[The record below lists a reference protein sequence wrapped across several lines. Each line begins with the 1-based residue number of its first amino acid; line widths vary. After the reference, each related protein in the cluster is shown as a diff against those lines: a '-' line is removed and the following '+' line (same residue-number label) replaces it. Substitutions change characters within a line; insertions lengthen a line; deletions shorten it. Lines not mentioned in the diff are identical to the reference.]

1 MHCLWPFDWP
11 NRRMCEFWS
20 KVFGV
25 RLPEMPHRFVK
36 SIFLPPCRVST
47 QWLGSS
53 KWLAR
58 GGRRSRCVHFCA
70 MHSQCLPKTVGL
82 LDAVAHLGSA
92 PATPVNIKK
101 FKSVTT
107 FTNVRIDTFAKCY
120 QLLFAMGTLDKDLCT
135 LSVHFDTFL
144 TTANDSFS
152 GTKGLPRLYLHP
164 YFFLGQQF
172 CPRDL
177 PRDHYQY

>member
-1 MHCLWPFDWP
+1 MKFWCLDKAALTYWVTMHCLWPFDWP

-70 MHSQCLPKTVGL
+70 MHSQCLPKTVLQSTFETSVRSSFIRPRQSGAYWGL
-82 LDAVAHLGSA
+82 EYMDARAWGGSS
-92 PATPVNIKK
+92 TSGDSIVRKK
-101 FKSVTT
+101 SP
-107 FTNVRIDTFAKCY
+107 R
-120 QLLFAMGTLDKDLCT
+120 G
-135 LSVHFDTFL
+135 SE
-144 TTANDSFS
+144 NDI
-152 GTKGLPRLYLHP
+152 LPSAR
-164 YFFLGQQF
+164 
-172 CPRDL
+172 
-177 PRDHYQY
+177 